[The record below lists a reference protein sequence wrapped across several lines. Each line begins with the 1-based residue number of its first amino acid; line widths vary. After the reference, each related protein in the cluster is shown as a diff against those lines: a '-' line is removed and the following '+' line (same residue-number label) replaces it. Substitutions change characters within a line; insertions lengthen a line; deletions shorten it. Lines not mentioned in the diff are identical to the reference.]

1 MVESTVGSTMTEES
15 SSGAGVP
22 LDEELVDFAQ
32 TIADQVESFL
42 IALQAVSR
50 GEEGGQ
56 AVPLLL
62 LETSQLLLA
71 GARLGMQV
79 DFEPQ
84 EEYEPDAGPDPD
96 LDAMRHR
103 LGVLFEDFDAFTV
116 VFDPYAETPDI
127 VPSLLS
133 DELTSI
139 ATAIAHGLRHY
150 RDGRVTEALWWW
162 QFSYHVSWGSEAIA
176 VLRALQA
183 VVAHDR
189 LDSDLGS
196 DDDAVIEALE
206 ILETDH
212 GL

>member
-1 MVESTVGSTMTEES
+1 MADNLLTKEDL
-15 SSGAGVP
+15 AP
-22 LDEELVDFAQ
+22 LDEDLVDFAQ
-32 TIADQVESFL
+32 AIADQVESFL
-42 IALQAVSR
+42 IAVQAISR
-50 GEEGGQ
+50 GDDGGT
-56 AVPLLL
+56 AVPLML

-116 VFDPYAETPDI
+116 VFDPYAETPEI

-150 RDGRVTEALWWW
+150 RSGRVTEALWWW

-189 LDSDLGS
+189 LDADLGQ
-196 DDDAVIEALE
+196 DDSAVIEVLGAL
-206 ILETDH
+206 DQD
-212 GL
+212 

>member
-1 MVESTVGSTMTEES
+1 MADDVLTQEGPAELS
-15 SSGAGVP
+15 
-22 LDEELVDFAQ
+22 EELVDFAQ

-42 IALQAVSR
+42 IAIQAVSR
-50 GEEGGQ
+50 GEEGGH

-84 EEYEPDAGPDPD
+84 DEYEPDAGPDPD

-116 VFDPYAETPDI
+116 VFDPYDPDPDV

-150 RDGRVTEALWWW
+150 RSGRLTEALWWW

-183 VVAHDR
+183 IVAHDR
-189 LDSDLGS
+189 LDTDLGS

-206 ILETDH
+206 ILQSDPTS
-212 GL
+212 

>member
-1 MVESTVGSTMTEES
+1 MGDNLMTEE
-15 SSGAGVP
+15 GRAP

-42 IALQAVSR
+42 IAIQAVSR
-50 GEEGGQ
+50 GEEGGS
-56 AVPLLL
+56 AVPLML

-79 DFEPQ
+79 DFELQ

-116 VFDPYAETPDI
+116 VFDPYAETPDV

-150 RDGRVTEALWWW
+150 RSGRVTEALWWW
-162 QFSYHVSWGSEAIA
+162 QLSYHVSWGSEAIA

-189 LDSDLGS
+189 LDSDLGQ
-196 DDDAVIEALE
+196 DDSAVIEALE
-206 ILETDH
+206 VLDDD
-212 GL
+212 

>member
-1 MVESTVGSTMTEES
+1 MADNLLTKDGL
-15 SSGAGVP
+15 AP
-22 LDEELVDFAQ
+22 LDEDLVDFAQ
-32 TIADQVESFL
+32 AIADQVESFL
-42 IALQAVSR
+42 IAVQAISR
-50 GEEGGQ
+50 GDESGS
-56 AVPLLL
+56 AVPLML

-116 VFDPYAETPDI
+116 IFDPYAETPEI

-150 RDGRVTEALWWW
+150 RSGRVTEALWWW

-189 LDSDLGS
+189 LDADLGS
-196 DDDAVIEALE
+196 DDDAVIEVLGVFE
-206 ILETDH
+206 D
-212 GL
+212 

>member
-1 MVESTVGSTMTEES
+1 MADDVMTRDQRE
-15 SSGAGVP
+15 P
-22 LDEELVDFAQ
+22 LAEELVDFAQ

-42 IALQAVSR
+42 IAVQAVSR
-50 GEEGGQ
+50 GEEGGS
-56 AVPLLL
+56 AVPLML

-116 VFDPYAETPDI
+116 VFDPYAETPDV

-150 RDGRVTEALWWW
+150 RSGRVTEALWWW

-189 LDSDLGS
+189 LDTDLGQ
-196 DDDAVIEALE
+196 DDSAVIEALE
-206 ILETDH
+206 ILGEPDA
-212 GL
+212 

>member
-1 MVESTVGSTMTEES
+1 MARDVLTSEGTAPMS
-15 SSGAGVP
+15 
-22 LDEELVDFAQ
+22 EELVDFAQ

-42 IALQAVSR
+42 IAVQAVSR
-50 GEEGGQ
+50 EEEGGR

-79 DFEPQ
+79 DFELS

-103 LGVLFEDFDAFTV
+103 LGVLLEDFDAFTV
-116 VFDPYAETPDI
+116 VFDPYDETPVL

-139 ATAIAHGLRHY
+139 ASTIAHGLRHY
-150 RDGRVTEALWWW
+150 RSGRVLEALWWW
-162 QFSYHVSWGSEAIA
+162 QFSYVSSWGSEASG
-176 VLRALQA
+176 VLRALQS

-189 LDSDLGS
+189 LDAEFES
-196 DDDAVIEALE
+196 EADQVAAAGEFL
-206 ILETDH
+206 DPANS
-212 GL
+212 

>member
-1 MVESTVGSTMTEES
+1 MGDNLMTEE
-15 SSGAGVP
+15 GRAP

-42 IALQAVSR
+42 IAVQAVSR
-50 GEEGGQ
+50 GEEGGS
-56 AVPLLL
+56 AVPLML

-79 DFEPQ
+79 DFELQ

-116 VFDPYAETPDI
+116 VFDPYAETPEV
-127 VPSLLS
+127 VPTLLS

-150 RDGRVTEALWWW
+150 RSGRVTEALWWW
-162 QFSYHVSWGSEAIA
+162 QLSYHVSWGSEAIA

-189 LDSDLGS
+189 LDTDLGS

-206 ILETDH
+206 ILERD
-212 GL
+212 

>member
-1 MVESTVGSTMTEES
+1 MADNLLTKEDR
-15 SSGAGVP
+15 AP
-22 LDEELVDFAQ
+22 LDEDLVDFAQ
-32 TIADQVESFL
+32 AIADQVESFL
-42 IALQAVSR
+42 IAVQAISR
-50 GEEGGQ
+50 GEEGGT
-56 AVPLLL
+56 AVPLML

-116 VFDPYAETPDI
+116 IFDPYAEVPEI

-150 RDGRVTEALWWW
+150 RSGRVTEALWWW

-189 LDSDLGS
+189 LDSDLGQ
-196 DDDAVIEALE
+196 DDSAVIEALE
-206 ILETDH
+206 VLDVLEDD
-212 GL
+212 

>member
-1 MVESTVGSTMTEES
+1 M
-15 SSGAGVP
+15 
-22 LDEELVDFAQ
+22 LDFAQ

-42 IALQAVSR
+42 IAVQAISR
-50 GEEGGQ
+50 GEEAGT

-79 DFEPQ
+79 DFEPL

-116 VFDPYAETPDI
+116 VFDPYAPTPEL
-127 VPSLLS
+127 VLTLLS

-139 ATAIAHGLRHY
+139 ASTIAHGLRHY
-150 RDGRVTEALWWW
+150 RSGRVAEALWWW
-162 QFSYHVSWGSEAIA
+162 QYSYHATWGSEAIG

-189 LDSDLGS
+189 LDIDLGS
-196 DDDAVIEALE
+196 DDDAVIEVLGVLAKDSE
-206 ILETDH
+206 D
-212 GL
+212 

>member
-1 MVESTVGSTMTEES
+1 MGDNVLTREDQ
-15 SSGAGVP
+15 AP

-32 TIADQVESFL
+32 TIADQVESLL
-42 IALQAVSR
+42 IALQAVAR
-50 GEEGGQ
+50 GGEGGS
-56 AVPLLL
+56 AVPRML

-116 VFDPYAETPDI
+116 VFDPYAEPPEV
-127 VPSLLS
+127 VPSRLS

-150 RDGRVTEALWWW
+150 RSGRVTEALWWW
-162 QFSYHVSWGSEAIA
+162 QFSYHLSWGSEAIA

-206 ILETDH
+206 VLDRD
-212 GL
+212 

>member
-1 MVESTVGSTMTEES
+1 MGDNLLTQPGQ
-15 SSGAGVP
+15 AP
-22 LDEELVDFAQ
+22 LDEELVEFAQ

-42 IALQAVSR
+42 IAVQAVSR
-50 GEEGGQ
+50 GDEGGR
-56 AVPLLL
+56 AVPLML

-79 DFEPQ
+79 DFEPL

-116 VFDPYAETPDI
+116 VFDPYDATPNL

-139 ATAIAHGLRHY
+139 ASTIAHGLRHY
-150 RDGRVTEALWWW
+150 RSGRVAEALWWW
-162 QFSYHVSWGSEAIA
+162 QFSYHSTWGSEAIG
-176 VLRALQA
+176 VLHALQA
-183 VVAHDR
+183 VIAHDR
-189 LDSDLGS
+189 LDTELDQ
-196 DDDAVIEALE
+196 DDSAVIEVLG
-206 ILETDH
+206 ILEQGDDD
-212 GL
+212 

>member
-1 MVESTVGSTMTEES
+1 MAEDVLTQEGR
-15 SSGAGVP
+15 AP
-22 LDEELVDFAQ
+22 LDEDLVDFAQ

-42 IALQAVSR
+42 IAVQADSR
-50 GEEGGQ
+50 GEEGGA

-79 DFEPQ
+79 DFELQ

-103 LGVLFEDFDAFTV
+103 LGVIFEDFDAFTV
-116 VFDPYAETPDI
+116 VFDPYAEIPDI

-139 ATAIAHGLRHY
+139 AAAIAHGLRHY
-150 RDGRVTEALWWW
+150 RSGRVSEALWWW
-162 QFSYHVSWGSEAIA
+162 QLSYHVSWGSEAIA

-189 LDSDLGS
+189 LDADLGS
-196 DDDAVIEALE
+196 DDSAVIEALG
-206 ILETDH
+206 ILEQD
-212 GL
+212 

>member
-1 MVESTVGSTMTEES
+1 MADNLMTQEGRAVS
-15 SSGAGVP
+15 
-22 LDEELVDFAQ
+22 EELRDFAQ

-42 IALQAVSR
+42 IAVQAVSR
-50 GEEGGQ
+50 GEEGGA
-56 AVPLLL
+56 AVPLML

-116 VFDPYAETPDI
+116 VFDPYDQTPQL
-127 VPSLLS
+127 VASLLS

-139 ATAIAHGLRHY
+139 ASTIAHGLRHF
-150 RDGRVTEALWWW
+150 RSGRLDEALWWW
-162 QFSYHVSWGSEAIA
+162 QYSYHSTWGSEAIA

-183 VVAHDR
+183 IVAHDR
-189 LDSDLGS
+189 LDTDLDY
-196 DDDAVIEALE
+196 DDSAVIEALE
-206 ILETDH
+206 VLED
-212 GL
+212 

>member
-1 MVESTVGSTMTEES
+1 MAEDVLTQEGR
-15 SSGAGVP
+15 AP
-22 LDEELVDFAQ
+22 LDEDLVDFAQ

-42 IALQAVSR
+42 IAVQAVSR
-50 GEEGGQ
+50 GEEGGA

-79 DFEPQ
+79 DFELQ

-103 LGVLFEDFDAFTV
+103 LGVILEDFDAFTV
-116 VFDPYAETPDI
+116 VFDPYAEIPDI

-139 ATAIAHGLRHY
+139 AAAIAHGLRHY
-150 RDGRVTEALWWW
+150 RSGRVSEALWWW
-162 QFSYHVSWGSEAIA
+162 QLSYHVSWGSEAIA

-189 LDSDLGS
+189 LDADLGS
-196 DDDAVIEALE
+196 DDSAVIEALE
-206 ILETDH
+206 ILEQD
-212 GL
+212 

>member
-1 MVESTVGSTMTEES
+1 MAEDVLTQEGS
-15 SSGAGVP
+15 AP
-22 LDEELVDFAQ
+22 LSEELVDFAQ

-42 IALQAVSR
+42 IAVQAVSR
-50 GEEGGQ
+50 EEEGGR

-79 DFEPQ
+79 DFELFD
-84 EEYEPDAGPDPD
+84 EYEPDAGPDPD

-103 LGVLFEDFDAFTV
+103 LGVLLEDFDAFTV
-116 VFDPYAETPDI
+116 VFDPYDETPVL

-139 ATAIAHGLRHY
+139 ASTIAHGLRHY
-150 RDGRVTEALWWW
+150 RSGRVSEALWWW
-162 QFSYHVSWGSEAIA
+162 QFSYHSTWGSEAIA

-189 LDSDLGS
+189 LDAELDQ
-196 DDDAVIEALE
+196 DDSAVIEALE
-206 ILETDH
+206 ILEVDPDE
-212 GL
+212 

>member
-1 MVESTVGSTMTEES
+1 MAEDVLTQEGQ
-15 SSGAGVP
+15 AP
-22 LDEELVDFAQ
+22 LSEDLVDFAQ

-42 IALQAVSR
+42 IAVQAVSR
-50 GEEGGQ
+50 GEEGGA

-79 DFEPQ
+79 DFELQ
-84 EEYEPDAGPDPD
+84 DEYEPDAGPDPD

-103 LGVLFEDFDAFTV
+103 LGVILEDFDAFTV
-116 VFDPYAETPDI
+116 IFDPYAEIPEI

-150 RDGRVTEALWWW
+150 RAGRVSEALWWW
-162 QFSYHVSWGSEAIA
+162 QLSYHVSWGSEAIA

-189 LDSDLGS
+189 LDADLGS
-196 DDDAVIEALE
+196 DDSAVIEALE
-206 ILETDH
+206 ILEQD
-212 GL
+212 